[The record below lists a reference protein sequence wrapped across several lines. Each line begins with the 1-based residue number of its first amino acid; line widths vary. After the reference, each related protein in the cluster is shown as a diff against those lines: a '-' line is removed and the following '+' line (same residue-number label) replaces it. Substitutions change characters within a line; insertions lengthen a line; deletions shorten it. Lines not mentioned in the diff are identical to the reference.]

1 MQTEARQL
9 VLFSTSECH
18 LCDMA
23 KQMLDELGLE
33 YQVTDIAFDDKLF
46 ALYGER
52 IPVLLDAD
60 NQRELGWPF
69 EPEQIIEF
77 LS

>member
-1 MQTEARQL
+1 MLAKDKRL
-9 VLFSTSECH
+9 VLFSTSVCH
-18 LCDMA
+18 LCEMA
-23 KQMLDELGLE
+23 KQMLDQLGLQYKVE
-33 YQVTDIAFDDKLF
+33 DIAFDDNLF

-52 IPVLLDAD
+52 IPVLFNAD
-60 NQRELGWPF
+60 SEQELGWPF